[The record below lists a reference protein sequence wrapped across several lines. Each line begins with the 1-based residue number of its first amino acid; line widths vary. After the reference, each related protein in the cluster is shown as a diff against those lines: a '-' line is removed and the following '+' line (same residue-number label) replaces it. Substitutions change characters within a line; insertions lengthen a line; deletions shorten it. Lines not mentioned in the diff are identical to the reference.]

1 MKLLG
6 NKTSEERSRDM
17 DIEKLADAAGKLAD
31 GYRYTPK
38 KKGFH

>member
-6 NKTSEERSRDM
+6 NKMSEERSLDM
-17 DIEKLADAAGKLAD
+17 DIKELADAAGKLAD
-31 GYRYTPK
+31 EYRYRPT

>member
-6 NKTSEERSRDM
+6 NKTSEERSHDM
-17 DIEKLADAAGKLAD
+17 GIKELADAAGKLANE
-31 GYRYTPK
+31 YRYTAT